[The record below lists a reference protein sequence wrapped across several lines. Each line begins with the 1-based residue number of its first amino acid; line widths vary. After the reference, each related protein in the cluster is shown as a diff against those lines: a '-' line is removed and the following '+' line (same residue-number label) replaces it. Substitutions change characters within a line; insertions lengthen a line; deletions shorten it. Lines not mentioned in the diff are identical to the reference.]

1 MSILELY
8 KLASLARTDLEGIL
22 SVAAMQ
28 NYNRQD
34 ARSAEMALVILMR
47 PDSDA
52 TVTELM
58 KSLDAFVDGVAA
70 LKAEIAARRAV
81 IALTK

>member
-1 MSILELY
+1 MTILELY

-22 SVAAMQ
+22 SCAVMQ

-34 ARSAEMALVILMR
+34 ARSAEMAMTILLR

-52 TVTELM
+52 TATELM
-58 KSLDAFVDGVAA
+58 KSLDNFVDGVAA
-70 LKAEIAARRAV
+70 LKAEIAARQAAV
-81 IALTK
+81 K

>member
-1 MSILELY
+1 MTILELY

-22 SVAAMQ
+22 SCAVMQ

-34 ARSAEMALVILMR
+34 AHSAEMAMTILLR

-52 TVTELM
+52 TATELM
-58 KSLDAFVDGVAA
+58 KSLDNFVDGVAA
-70 LKAEIAARRAV
+70 LKAEIAARQAAV
-81 IALTK
+81 K

>member
-22 SVAAMQ
+22 SCAVMQ

-34 ARSAEMALVILMR
+34 ACAAEMAMTILLR
-47 PDSDA
+47 PDSDE
-52 TVTELM
+52 TVVQLM
-58 KSLDAFVDGVAA
+58 KSLDNFVDGVAA
-70 LKAEIAARRAV
+70 LKAEIAARR
-81 IALTK
+81 LTAK